1 MRRRRHNAVER
12 GREGEEAD
20 STQEGCEALNPA
32 LFLLPSSPPSLQHLY
47 DVMDPDKDTLATRQL
62 GKKELL
68 DREYQLLGRV
78 EKLLDKA
85 NYFKV
90 GTC

>member
-1 MRRRRHNAVER
+1 MV
-12 GREGEEAD
+12 G
-20 STQEGCEALNPA
+20 PA
-32 LFLLPSSPPSLQHLY
+32 PISFSSHFPSLQHLY
-47 DVMDPDKDTLATRQL
+47 DAMDPDKDTVATRQL

-78 EKLLDKA
+78 ERLLDKA

-90 GTC
+90 GTVCGSCCVLW